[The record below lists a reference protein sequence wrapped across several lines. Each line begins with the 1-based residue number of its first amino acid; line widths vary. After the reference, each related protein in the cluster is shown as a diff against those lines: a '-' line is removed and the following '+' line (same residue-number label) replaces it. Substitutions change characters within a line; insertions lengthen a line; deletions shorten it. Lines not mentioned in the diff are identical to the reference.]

1 MKSRKLTAMA
11 LAALLA
17 MTATMYAGCRNSPA
31 DDDFAAILSF
41 VSLEYAQS
49 GTGEPYVEESRK
61 LVLPEEGSYL
71 AVLEELRSPGDGVET
86 ALREDLAI
94 RGVRSSVFGRTL
106 TVDISSEN
114 LTGSSMEEDLI
125 IGQIVRTL
133 ILSFPG
139 VASVQFTVDGL
150 LSDTL
155 MGHVNIAD
163 SFELRTDVDGAGN
176 TSYTIV
182 EVPCAGFT

>member
-11 LAALLA
+11 LVALLA
-17 MTATMYAGCRNSPA
+17 MTATMYAGCKNSPA
-31 DDDFAAILSF
+31 DDEFVAVLSF
-41 VSLEYAQS
+41 VSEEYVQS
-49 GTGEPYVEESRK
+49 GTGDPYVEESRE

-86 ALREDLAI
+86 ALREDIAI

>member
-1 MKSRKLTAMA
+1 
-11 LAALLA
+11 
-17 MTATMYAGCRNSPA
+17 
-31 DDDFAAILSF
+31 
-41 VSLEYAQS
+41 
-49 GTGEPYVEESRK
+49 
-61 LVLPEEGSYL
+61 
-71 AVLEELRSPGDGVET
+71 
-86 ALREDLAI
+86 
-94 RGVRSSVFGRTL
+94 
-106 TVDISSEN
+106 
-114 LTGSSMEEDLI
+114 MEEDLI